1 MSDGTNYT
9 AYNGPHHTA
18 LSTGIWYHI
27 VGSVNNKVMNMYING
42 APVATASPYTAS
54 FTPKFSDATVIS
66 IGGNSSEV
74 GECDITDVRVYDHA
88 LSQAEAKELSKAKII
103 HYTFNDTFAE
113 NTINL
118 LPLSAQNM
126 TVNPSLNASN
136 PVSYTITSG
145 LTQGATYTLSANVA
159 RMPTDTSTGPRL
171 TLLLDYT
178 DGTRD

>member
-1 MSDGTNYT
+1 
-9 AYNGPHHTA
+9 
-18 LSTGIWYHI
+18 
-27 VGSVNNKVMNMYING
+27 
-42 APVATASPYTAS
+42 
-54 FTPKFSDATVIS
+54 
-66 IGGNSSEV
+66 
-74 GECDITDVRVYDHA
+74 
-88 LSQAEAKELSKAKII
+88 
-103 HYTFNDTFAE
+103 
-113 NTINL
+113 
-118 LPLSAQNM
+118 M